1 MSLFIK
7 NIYYNKIS
15 QGKPK
20 FDEPNGLQTTII
32 FTPVLHNELLSEKSQ
47 GNTL

>member
-1 MSLFIK
+1 MSLSII

-20 FDEPNGLQTTII
+20 FDEPNGLQTTMI
-32 FTPVLHNELLSEKSQ
+32 FTHVLHNGHLRFKS
-47 GNTL
+47 LRERL